1 MKNNS
6 RVYSTELADLQELR
20 EGASGNDK
28 KDIQKKIDDIF
39 FKNPTRKKKNKKKQ
53 HRITNPDDMWYY

>member
-1 MKNNS
+1 MKNN
-6 RVYSTELADLQELR
+6 RVYYTELDDLQELR

-28 KDIQKKIDDIF
+28 KKIQKKIDDIF
-39 FKNPTRKKKNKKKQ
+39 FKNPTRKKKQKKQ